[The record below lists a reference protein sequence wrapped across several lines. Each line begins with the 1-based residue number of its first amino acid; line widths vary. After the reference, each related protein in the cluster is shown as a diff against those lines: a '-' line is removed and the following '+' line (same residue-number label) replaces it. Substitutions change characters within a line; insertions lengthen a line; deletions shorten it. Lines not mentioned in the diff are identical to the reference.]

1 MKSLLFVATFFP
13 LRVLGGAV
21 MLVAAVGLALT
32 HVPTPANLP
41 FQTLDDV
48 TYPWLQIILGAI
60 GALLIVSACRAAER
74 IRRQGDFSGRG

>member
-1 MKSLLFVATFFP
+1 MKTLLFAATIFP

-21 MLVAAVGLALT
+21 MLVAAVALALV
-32 HVPTPANLP
+32 HVPTPADLP

-74 IRRQGDFSGRG
+74 IRRQADFSGQG